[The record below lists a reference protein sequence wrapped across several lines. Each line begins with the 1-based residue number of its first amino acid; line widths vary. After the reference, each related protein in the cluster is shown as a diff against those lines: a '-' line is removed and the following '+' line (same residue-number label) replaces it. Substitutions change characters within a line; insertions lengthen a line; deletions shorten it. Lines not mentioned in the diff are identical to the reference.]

1 MKSVSSARDAENHF
15 VMLAQAVPT
24 ARTFFP
30 HYPIFTPSE
39 GVWGLAPMVKT
50 GPCPF
55 PQALRYA

>member
-1 MKSVSSARDAENHF
+1 
-15 VMLAQAVPT
+15 MLAQAVPT